1 MSVAGNIIDTDH
13 GIIDADPRLDACGR
27 SAAPG
32 TKTWTASYLRKAAA
46 VDGGCALAAG
56 LLVRGGAAGRRVRLT
71 VHRATMAASARTIP
85 VIRVTVSGPPLAAAA
100 PASRLTAGPG
110 SAQAARRPRIRLLRP
125 EQRVARF
132 VDGLLSEVPGRHHA
146 SGGTAPAPAR
156 TRRRRR
162 LPCRGLSPTPRP
174 GRAGGWLSGPA

>member
-56 LLVRGGAAGRRVRLT
+56 LLAAQLRFGSHGGVPATYLTITGALPALWCAAVLLAGGYDSRFIGQRWRR
-71 VHRATMAASARTIP
+71 
-85 VIRVTVSGPPLAAAA
+85 
-100 PASRLTAGPG
+100 
-110 SAQAARRPRIRLLRP
+110 
-125 EQRVARF
+125 
-132 VDGLLSEVPGRHHA
+132 VPGRF
-146 SGGTAPAPAR
+146 P
-156 TRRRRR
+156 
-162 LPCRGLSPTPRP
+162 
-174 GRAGGWLSGPA
+174 